1 MRKSRTDGGNVM
13 TRPRIGCILA
23 ASTLILLCTIWSG
36 AAFAAG
42 DPVKLE
48 WFSWSIFRMTSPSG
62 KVVLTNPFVT
72 NPDSPVKVED
82 FPKVDI
88 IVVADGHQD
97 EVGSAAEI
105 ALTTHAKVITSFE
118 MYSVWFEPRKVP
130 LEQVVRSSP
139 GDWFKSD
146 GITIRN
152 IGSIHGSGTAD
163 KLYGGAAMGFMVK
176 FDNGLTVYFAGST
189 APTLDMT
196 LWGRM
201 YKPDVA
207 ILQMSAAK
215 DPQDLVEEI
224 KMLRTNNP
232 NLKTVI
238 PHHHRL
244 QVPPGG
250 TTPADV
256 AAAVKAA
263 KLPVKVLIPELGKS
277 YDLTR

>member
-1 MRKSRTDGGNVM
+1 MTKLRILTIATLAVIGLTRPTDG
-13 TRPRIGCILA
+13 
-23 ASTLILLCTIWSG
+23 
-36 AAFAAG
+36 FAA

-72 NPDSPVKVED
+72 NPDSPVKVAD
-82 FPKVDI
+82 FPKVDV
-88 IVVADGHQD
+88 IVVADGHRD

-105 ALTTHAKVITSFE
+105 ALATGAKIVTSFE
-118 MYSVWFEPRKVP
+118 MYNVWFEPRKVP
-130 LEQVVRSSP
+130 LEQVLRSSP
-139 GDWFKSD
+139 GDWNKID

-163 KLYGGAAMGFMVK
+163 KLYGGAAMGFMIK
-176 FDNGLTVYFAGST
+176 FENGFTVYFAGST

-196 LWGRM
+196 LWGRL
-201 YKPDVA
+201 YKPNVA
-207 ILQMSAAK
+207 ILQMSAGK

-224 KMLRTNNP
+224 KMLRTDNP

-244 QVPPGG
+244 QVPAGG

-263 KLPVKVLIPELGKS
+263 GLPVRVLIPELGKS
-277 YDLTR
+277 YELTD

>member
-1 MRKSRTDGGNVM
+1 MIKL
-13 TRPRIGCILA
+13 RIGA
-23 ASTLILLCTIWSG
+23 TLRAFALGAICVTWSA

-42 DPVKLE
+42 DPVKIE
-48 WFSWSIFRMTSPSG
+48 WFSWSIFRMISPTG

-82 FPKVDI
+82 FPKVDV

-97 EVGSAAEI
+97 EVGSTAEI
-105 ALTTHAKVITSFE
+105 ALATKAKIVTSFE

-130 LEQVVRSSP
+130 LDQVLRSSP
-139 GDWFKSD
+139 GDVLKID
-146 GITIRN
+146 GISVRN

-163 KLYGGAAMGFMVK
+163 KLYGGAAMGFMIK
-176 FDNGLTVYFAGST
+176 FESGLTVYFAGST

-196 LWGRM
+196 MWGRM
-201 YKPDVA
+201 YKPDIA

-215 DPQDLVEEI
+215 DPEDLVEEI

-263 KLPVKVLIPELGKS
+263 ELPVKVLIPELGKS
-277 YDLTR
+277 YDLSQ

>member
-1 MRKSRTDGGNVM
+1 M
-13 TRPRIGCILA
+13 TEPRIARVLAQAALVLLCIVGADAAVA
-23 ASTLILLCTIWSG
+23 AS
-36 AAFAAG
+36 A
-42 DPVKLE
+42 PVKIE

-72 NPDSPVKVED
+72 NPDSPVKVES

-105 ALTTHAKVITSFE
+105 ALATHAKVITSFE

-130 LEQVVRSSP
+130 LEQIVRSSP
-139 GDWFKSD
+139 GDWTKID
-146 GITIRN
+146 GINLRT
-152 IGSIHGSGTAD
+152 IGSIYGSGTAD
-163 KLYGGAAMGFMVK
+163 KLYGGAAMGFMIK
-176 FDNGLTVYFAGST
+176 FENGLTVYFAGST

-196 LWGRM
+196 MWGRL

-215 DPQDLVEEI
+215 DPQDVVEEI
-224 KMLRTNNP
+224 KMLRTDNP

-263 KLPVKVLIPELGKS
+263 KLPVRVLIPELGKS

>member
-1 MRKSRTDGGNVM
+1 MGKPHAWRLLRAIAVISVG
-13 TRPRIGCILA
+13 LA
-23 ASTLILLCTIWSG
+23 WPVAG
-36 AAFAAG
+36 FAAG

-48 WFSWSIFRMTSPSG
+48 YFSWSIFRLTSPSG
-62 KVVLTNPFVT
+62 KIVLTNPFVT
-72 NPDSPVKVED
+72 NPDSPVKVAD
-82 FPKVDI
+82 FPKVDA

-105 ALTTHAKVITSFE
+105 ALATGAKVVTSFE

-130 LEQVVRSSP
+130 LEQVLRSSP
-139 GDWFKSD
+139 GDWNKID

-163 KLYGGAAMGFMVK
+163 RLYGGAAMGFMIT
-176 FDNGLTVYFAGST
+176 FENGLTVYFAGST

-224 KMLRTNNP
+224 RMLETGNP
-232 NLKTVI
+232 NLKTII

-256 AAAVKAA
+256 AAAVTAA
-263 KLPVKVLIPELGKS
+263 KLPVTVLIPELGKS
-277 YDLTR
+277 YELSK